1 MILWCTIL
9 TGKEWLRGKDP
20 VWVLVRTRLN
30 SQSKTAWARMSHGGC
45 EIHVHQPIPSGWL
58 SDGKLCEDHCSQW
71 VCVDA
76 VQSVLWRRAFSLE
89 WVEQG
94 RVLTE
99 QWVLLVLMGRDA
111 KAQGKALEG
120 MWQYWLQES

>member
-45 EIHVHQPIPSGWL
+45 EIHVHQPIP
-58 SDGKLCEDHCSQW
+58 KLCEDHCSQW

-94 RVLTE
+94 RVLTQ